1 MNTRA
6 SLIGVVVPHVA
17 LLSTAMD
24 FRANSCVPV
33 FDSYV
38 HAIAVDDSWFGDREQ
53 QQVQFID
60 GFRQTR

>member
-1 MNTRA
+1 
-6 SLIGVVVPHVA
+6 
-17 LLSTAMD
+17 MD
-24 FRANSCVPV
+24 FRANSCFPV
-33 FDSYV
+33 FGSYV